1 MKALVTT
8 AHQLFDYAEVPDPA
22 PREGEVLVRIEAV
35 GICGTDLHSYRHAD
49 PRKQFPAIW
58 GHEPAGVIVGGAR
71 DGRRVAINPIQ
82 WCGTCEPCLNG
93 RNQLC
98 RSRKVMSLGAT
109 QGAFAELVAVPERNV
124 VETADG
130 ISGLHAALAEP
141 IAVGHH
147 GVVLGA
153 RLLDKPI
160 SAARCLVLGGGAIGL
175 GACLSIRMQ
184 AAARLLLAEPDAGR
198 RRTIEDLEGIEA
210 INPGALPGLGGTGFD
225 LVIDAVGSGRS
236 RKTALEN
243 VVIGGVVVHLG
254 LADEGPG
261 FDFRDATLREVALLG
276 AYGYRPTEF
285 REIVDAMGQ
294 GRLGSLA
301 WADARPLGDGA
312 AVIAGLAQSQ
322 NVSLRTLLVP

>member
-8 AHQLFDYAEVPDPA
+8 AHQLFEYAEVPDPMSGD
-22 PREGEVLVRIEAV
+22 GEVLVRIEAV
-35 GICGTDLHSYRHAD
+35 GICGTDIHSYRHAD

-58 GHEPAGVIVGGAR
+58 GHEPAGVIVGGVR

-98 RSRKVMSLGAT
+98 RSRKVMSLGLT
-109 QGAFAELVAVPERNV
+109 QGAFAEYVVVPDRNAVDVAPGVSSR
-124 VETADG
+124 
-130 ISGLHAALAEP
+130 HAALSEP

-160 SAARCLVLGGGAIGL
+160 AAARCLVLGGGAIGL

-184 AAARLLLAEPDAGR
+184 AAWSLLLVEPFNERRQLIEDIEQIETADPANLSGR
-198 RRTIEDLEGIEA
+198 R
-210 INPGALPGLGGTGFD
+210 GAGFD
-225 LVIDAVGSGRS
+225 LVIDAVGSGAS
-236 RKTALEN
+236 RKAALES
-243 VVIGGVVVHLG
+243 VAIGGVVVHLG

-261 FDFRDATLREVALLG
+261 YDFRDATLREVALLG

-301 WADARPLGDGA
+301 WAEAEPLAEGA
-312 AVIAGLAQSQ
+312 ETLAALASSQ
-322 NVSLRTLLVP
+322 KSSLRTLLVP